1 MGKYKLFAYDLD
13 GTLLATD
20 KNLPEENRRALAEA
34 YKKGNILVPA
44 TGRIYLGISELIRN
58 MGVSR
63 YYICCNGAVVLDAET
78 GETIYSADLPLEDA
92 LKISD
97 HICSQFDAAW
107 GCYQD
112 GHGFMSSK
120 DRDNL
125 AHFFEDKFML
135 GYILSAHSGV
145 PDFRGMLIRKGRGMH
160 KCSFYFAD
168 KAERQYCL
176 ETLPKLFPHIK
187 FTSSVPNNIECNS
200 FQADKG
206 LALNAL
212 CSFLGIPEA
221 SSVAFGD
228 GTNDIAMLKAA
239 GLGVAMA
246 NAPDEVKASA
256 DITADTNDNA
266 GVGKM
271 ILSLIEA

>member
-1 MGKYKLFAYDLD
+1 MLD
-13 GTLLATD
+13 
-20 KNLPEENRRALAEA
+20 
-34 YKKGNILVPA
+34 
-44 TGRIYLGISELIRN
+44 
-58 MGVSR
+58 
-63 YYICCNGAVVLDAET
+63 
-78 GETIYSADLPLEDA
+78 
-92 LKISD
+92 
-97 HICSQFDAAW
+97 
-107 GCYQD
+107 
-112 GHGFMSSK
+112 
-120 DRDNL
+120 
-125 AHFFEDKFML
+125 
-135 GYILSAHSGV
+135 YILSAHSGV